1 MASSECVNKALR
13 ILQRMGD
20 AGSDGIA
27 LTRIA
32 ESLDLPKAS
41 VHRSLVALRR
51 RGFVE
56 KNEFGKYMLG
66 AAYLDVADS
75 YLRGKHLR
83 GLLHQGISNLCARI
97 DETCHL
103 GALSGDQ
110 VVYVDKVEPKG
121 AASTWSDIGWRNPA
135 LSTALGRAITSQ
147 KFLDYESFAS
157 RFPGPVP
164 QRTPYSLGSLQEIWR
179 EVIIAR
185 QRGWAIEEQENQIG
199 ISCVAVAVLRGH
211 TPIAA
216 ISVSAP
222 SERLTESLASS
233 LVQNLHDVFEKWS
246 PPELHLQKMPRLSR

>member
-1 MASSECVNKALR
+1 MAASECVNKSLR
-13 ILQRMGD
+13 ILQRLGD

-32 ESLDLPKAS
+32 EGLDLPKAS
-41 VHRSLVALRR
+41 VHRALVALRR

-56 KNEFGKYMLG
+56 KSEFGRYVLG

-75 YLRGKHLR
+75 FLRGKRLR
-83 GLLHQGISNLCARI
+83 GLLHEGVCNLSARI

-103 GALSGDQ
+103 GVLSGNQ
-110 VVYVDKVEPKG
+110 VVYIDKVEPKG

-135 LSTALGRAITSQ
+135 LATALGRAITSH

-157 RFPGPVP
+157 WFPGPVP
-164 QRTPYSLGSLQEIWR
+164 HRTPHSLDSLQDIWR

-185 QRGWAIEEQENQIG
+185 QRGWAIEEQESQIG
-199 ISCVAVAVLRGH
+199 MSCVAVAVLRGH

-216 ISVSAP
+216 ISVTAP

-233 LVQNLHDVFEKWS
+233 AVHNLHGVLEKWL
-246 PPELHLQKMPRLSR
+246 PPELHLQKMPNLSR